1 MTVSS
6 TVEGMEN
13 RVFSYTVGGVMIIIS
28 FGEKNLAMLLRF
40 KVHLLF
46 YLTLHSQKPEWNKNH
61 IIKRLFGDVSVC
73 I

>member
-1 MTVSS
+1 MKTMKLCLISYLGRNQRMTIST

-13 RVFSYTVGGVMIIIS
+13 RVFSYTVSGVIIITN

-46 YLTLHSQKPEWNKNH
+46 YLTLHSQKPE
-61 IIKRLFGDVSVC
+61 
-73 I
+73 